1 MGKRARIWNAGGR
14 GAHGALRGTWEA
26 FRRCFA
32 SWKPVR
38 RKQMRRILMPIVVAM
53 AAGYAA
59 HAQDVAPKPDAD
71 ASRTVATQPQLAE
84 ALVGLPIYS
93 SDAQKVGQVTSIDV
107 SADGT
112 INTVQAEIEGFL
124 GLGSRSVR
132 ITSD

>member
-1 MGKRARIWNAGGR
+1 
-14 GAHGALRGTWEA
+14 
-26 FRRCFA
+26 
-32 SWKPVR
+32 
-38 RKQMRRILMPIVVAM
+38 MRRILMPIVVAM

-71 ASRTVATQPQLAE
+71 ASHTVATQPQLAE

-124 GLGSRSVR
+124 GLGSSSLR
-132 ITSD
+132 ITSDQFEQKGDRIVLTKTADQVRGVPSASYQPLH

>member
-1 MGKRARIWNAGGR
+1 
-14 GAHGALRGTWEA
+14 
-26 FRRCFA
+26 
-32 SWKPVR
+32 
-38 RKQMRRILMPIVVAM
+38 MPIVAAM
-53 AAGYAA
+53 AAGYAV

-71 ASRTVATQPQLAE
+71 ASHTAARQPQLAQ

-124 GLGSRSVR
+124 GLGSSSVR
-132 ITSD
+132 ITSDQFEQKGDRIVLTKTADQVRGVPSASYQPLH